1 MNIREELLTYLE
13 EYSRVPITFEVHSIL
28 DVSAR
33 NGGLGGFE
41 LLERPLRPSF
51 VKDYDAIPGNRPTDW
66 AQRFDLSNWGLLS
79 AQLDGQRVGG
89 AAIAFQTPSVVML
102 EDRSDLAVLW
112 DLRIAPHARRRALG
126 SALFVAAARW
136 ARARGCRWLKVET
149 QNINVPACKLY
160 AGQGCVLGAVHRF
173 AYPVLPHEVQL
184 LWYKDL
190 A

>member
-1 MNIREELLTYLE
+1 MNIREEPLTYLE
-13 EYSRVPITFEVHSIL
+13 EYARVPIAFDVHSVF

-33 NGGLGGFE
+33 KGGLGGFE
-41 LLERPLRPSF
+41 LLERPLSPSW
-51 VKDYDAIPGNRPTDW
+51 VKDYDPIPGNRPTDW
-66 AQRFDLSNWGLLS
+66 AKRFDLSSWGLLS

-102 EDRSDLAVLW
+102 DDRSDLAVLW

-126 SALFVAAARW
+126 SALFIAAARW
-136 ARARGCRWLKVET
+136 ATARGCRCLKVET

-160 AGQGCVLGAVHRF
+160 AGQGCVLRAVHRF
-173 AYPVLPHEVQL
+173 AYPKLPHEVQL